1 MTRGSRMSR
10 SNAGFSLVETI
21 VGLGLACLLL
31 AGILT
36 MVSASWRTEHDAL
49 ADSRLQHET
58 RAVLSVITNGD
69 PGTTPPVQG
78 LIRACAV
85 VLGSS
90 SLAYRVTWPGTVEA
104 STVVHDVS
112 YYLSG
117 TALCRV
123 VAEYVVTAPD
133 LAPPL
138 TIVTTGGTSVA
149 SMITTF
155 TVTPVTGT
163 SAVSMSVTAS
173 DGHGGI
179 MTTFTSC
186 NPRNTG
192 P

>member
-1 MTRGSRMSR
+1 MTRGYRMSR

-49 ADSRLQHET
+49 ADSRLQHEA
-58 RAVLSVITNGD
+58 RSVLSIVTNGD
-69 PGTTPPVQG
+69 PGTTPAVQG
-78 LIRACAV
+78 LIRARQV

-90 SLAYRVTWPGTVEA
+90 SLAYRVTWSETVGGGTL
-104 STVVHDVS
+104 THDDSVS

-117 TALCRV
+117 TTLCRV
-123 VAEYVVTAPD
+123 VADYVV
-133 LAPPL
+133 PL
-138 TIVTTGGTSVA
+138 TIVTTGGTSIA
-149 SMITTF
+149 AMITTF

>member
-1 MTRGSRMSR
+1 MSR

-36 MVSASWRTEHDAL
+36 MVSASWRTEHNAL

-58 RAVLSVITNGD
+58 RSVLSVVTNGD

-78 LIRACAV
+78 LIRAREV
-85 VLGSS
+85 VLGVS
-90 SLAYRVTWPGTVEA
+90 SLAYRVTWSETVDA
-104 STVVHDVS
+104 ITITHDDSVS

-117 TALCRV
+117 TTLCRV
-123 VAEYVVTAPD
+123 VAEYVT
-133 LAPPL
+133 PL
-138 TIVTTGGTSVA
+138 TIATTGGTSFA
-149 SMITTF
+149 TMITTF

-179 MTTFTSC
+179 ITIRTTCS
-186 NPRNTG
+186 PRNTG
-192 P
+192 S